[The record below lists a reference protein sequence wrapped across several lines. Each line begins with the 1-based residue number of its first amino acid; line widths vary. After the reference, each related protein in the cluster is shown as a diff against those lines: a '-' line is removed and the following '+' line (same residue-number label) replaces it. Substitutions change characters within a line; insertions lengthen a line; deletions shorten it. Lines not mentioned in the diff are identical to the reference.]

1 MDATEA
7 GAGPVHELGSL
18 RMRSFRAGSVHVI
31 ELAEEFDVAAAPG
44 VEHELARVEASDART
59 VVIDLRRLAF
69 IGSSGLRIIV
79 LAHRRLAERLVVVKG
94 PPRVQRVFE
103 LCDLEAPLPFV
114 DDPPHATPEGTP
126 SRAGSTD
133 GAAAA
138 RRRAAAITRAEQ
150 GALAAAVRELR
161 SRNRV
166 GPFR

>member
-18 RMRSFRAGSVHVI
+18 RMRSFRAGGAHVI

-44 VEHELARVEASDART
+44 VEHELSRVDASDARM
-59 VVIDLRRLAF
+59 VVIDLRRLSF

-79 LAHRRLAERLVVVKG
+79 LAHRRMAERLVVVKG
-94 PPRVQRVFE
+94 PPSVQRVFK
-103 LCDLEAPLPFV
+103 LCDLEASLPFV

-126 SRAGSTD
+126 SKADPVD

-138 RRRAAAITRAEQ
+138 RRRSAAITRAEQ

-166 GPFR
+166 GSLR